1 MEKSKRII
9 PKELWELTK
18 DDFDYLYNS
27 HTEIVETNGKREVA
41 VGLSIGKIADMYET
55 SDSNVTY
62 RLRKFNIK
70 KNAKLISSIKSDMIA
85 KLYDL
90 LLNHMSH
97 EDIEKELRV
106 DIRAL
111 ILCDLTN

>member
-1 MEKSKRII
+1 MPNII
-9 PKELWELTK
+9 ENYDVDGMIF
-18 DDFDYLYNS
+18 DDYYYD
-27 HTEIVETNGKREVA
+27 A

-111 ILCDLTN
+111 ILCDLVN